1 MPISMFLPGER
12 DRPYLQ
18 LRHACWMRLMPPCS
32 CGSER
37 TGGISKHKGGD
48 VDVDVEVDVDITRV
62 ERRGAMRLL
71 TYR

>member
-1 MPISMFLPGER
+1 M
-12 DRPYLQ
+12 
-18 LRHACWMRLMPPCS
+18 
-32 CGSER
+32 
-37 TGGISKHKGGD
+37 SKHRGGD

>member
-1 MPISMFLPGER
+1 
-12 DRPYLQ
+12 
-18 LRHACWMRLMPPCS
+18 MPPCS